1 MKKVKKKSHKT
12 SDPTWSTQT
21 YGNSKN
27 PFSIEWIRTEAF
39 GATRI
44 IFLYKS
50 KETEEIVKYRIL

>member
-12 SDPTWSTQT
+12 SDPTWNTQT

-50 KETEEIVKYRIL
+50 KETKKIVKYRIL